1 MNIGTTELMVI
12 LALALF
18 LYGKKLPEI
27 TRSLGKGYREFKN
40 AFDGVKNDIQK
51 QVTDI
56 AKDTGI
62 KEAGLNDNPD
72 EVRQADKIYP
82 AETKESN
89 EKKPPFIGDD
99 TLAG

>member
-18 LYGKKLPEI
+18 LYGAKLPEI
-27 TRSLGKGYREFKN
+27 TRALGKGYREFKN
-40 AFDGVKNDIQK
+40 SFDGIKNDLTR

-56 AKDTGI
+56 AQDTGI
-62 KEAGLNDNPD
+62 KDI
-72 EVRQADKIYP
+72 DKIYTTP

-89 EKKPPFIGDD
+89 DKKPPVIGNDN
-99 TLAG
+99 LAG